1 MSNNNK
7 TGYKDN
13 PELQSRFKISSREE
27 GQKNGTSALEDQL
40 NDEES
45 GALALS

>member
-1 MSNNNK
+1 MRNNNK

-13 PELQSRFKISSREE
+13 PELLSRFKISFRYE
-27 GQKNGTSALEDQL
+27 GQKNGISTLEDQL